1 MLYPIENQ
9 RRQRRDLNGIWRFL
23 PETEEGQGRREG
35 WKDGLPSG
43 TREMPV
49 PASYNDIG
57 VDRVLRDHVGK
68 VWYERDMMVPEAWLN
83 ERIVLRFGA
92 AAHHAA
98 VYVNGRE
105 VMRHKGGFLPFEA
118 EVTDTV
124 RAGKN
129 RLTVELDNI
138 LDWTCL
144 PVGWLEE
151 GVSGE
156 RVQRYNFDFFHYAGL
171 HRPVVLYTT
180 PRTYISDVTVVTDI
194 LEGGK
199 GRIVYETAAEGG
211 NVPVEVSAFDA
222 QGNLAASAEGAK
234 GELVIPDAVLWE
246 PGKPYLY
253 ELEIRAGEDLYT
265 IPVGIRTVRVT
276 EKEFLINGKPFYFRG
291 FGKHEDSDIR
301 GKGLDE
307 AVNVRDFELL
317 QWIGAN
323 SFRTS
328 HYPYSEEL
336 MQMADRRGVV
346 IIDEVPAVGMNF
358 FSRESVFQEARANAD
373 TMAYHKEV
381 LRELYTRDKNH
392 PSVVMWSVANEPK
405 TDEPGA
411 EAYFGELV
419 PYMKSLDSTRPV
431 TVVINSDVKKDLV
444 GQFLDVVCVNRYFG
458 WYDHTG
464 QLDSIYPVMKKD
476 LNAWW
481 ERYHRPIM
489 VTEFGA
495 DTVNGIHKLPEVMF
509 TEEFQIRYIQENERA
524 IDECDFIVGEHLWA
538 FADFMT
544 NSDIRRVDGNRKG
557 IFTRQRQPKMAAYL
571 LRKRWT
577 GKDTF

>member
-57 VDRVLRDHVGK
+57 VDRSLRDHVGK
-68 VWYERDMMVPEAWLN
+68 VWYERDMTVPEAWLN

-118 EVTDTV
+118 EVTAV
-124 RAGKN
+124 VHAGRN

-151 GVSGE
+151 GVGGE

-199 GRIVYETAAEGG
+199 GRIVYETAVEGG
-211 NVPVEVSAFDA
+211 SVPVEVSAFDA
-222 QGNLAASAEGAK
+222 QGNRAASAEGAK

-265 IPVGIRTVRVT
+265 VPVGIRTVRVT

-373 TMAYHKEV
+373 TMAYHKEA

-458 WYDHTG
+458 WYDRPG

-476 LNAWW
+476 LEAWW

-557 IFTRQRQPKMAAYL
+557 IFTRQRQPKMAAYF

>member
-57 VDRVLRDHVGK
+57 VDRSLRDHVGK
-68 VWYERDMMVPEAWLN
+68 VWYERDMTVPEAWLN

-92 AAHHAA
+92 AAHHAV

-151 GVSGE
+151 GVNGE

-180 PRTYISDVTVVTDI
+180 PHTYISDVTVVTDI

-199 GRIVYETAAEGG
+199 GRIEYETAVEGG
-211 NVPVEVSAFDA
+211 NVPVEVTAFDA
-222 QGNLAASAEGAK
+222 QGNRAASAEGAK

-373 TMAYHKEV
+373 TMAYHKEA

-411 EAYFGELV
+411 EAYFAELV

-431 TVVINSDVKKDLV
+431 TVIINSDVKKDLV

-476 LNAWW
+476 LEAWW

-557 IFTRQRQPKMAAYL
+557 IFTRQRQPKMAAYF